1 MSEKNELEV
10 LFQEWNELNQKVQG
24 SFSKFDFSEV
34 KEIRN
39 KQKKIEDAIY
49 ENLKQNAPKSYRD
62 ILPSEA
68 GQMEVGYDTEGKIFY
83 YVMIDPKSEENDS
96 IKLIAFTID
105 IFNNVNMVEDFK
117 IED

>member
-1 MSEKNELEV
+1 MSERNDLEEM
-10 LFQEWNELNQKVQG
+10 FKEWNELNQKVQG
-24 SFSKFDFSEV
+24 SFSKFDFSDV

-49 ENLKQNAPKSYRD
+49 EKLKQNAPKSYTN

-83 YVMIDPKSEENDS
+83 YVMIDPKSEEKDS
-96 IKLIAFTID
+96 IKLLAFTID
-105 IFNNVNMVEDFK
+105 ISKNVNMIEDFK

>member
-1 MSEKNELEV
+1 MSEQIDLEEM
-10 LFQEWNELNQKVQG
+10 FKEWNELNQKVQG

-49 ENLKQNAPKSYRD
+49 ENLKENAPKSYRE

-68 GQMEVGYDTEGKIFY
+68 GQMEVGYDTEGKKFY
-83 YVMIDPKSEENDS
+83 FVMIDPKSEENES

-105 IFNNVNMVEDFK
+105 ISKNVNMIKDFK
-117 IED
+117 IEE

>member
-1 MSEKNELEV
+1 MSERNDLEEL
-10 LFQEWNELNQKVQG
+10 FKEWNDLNQKVQG

-34 KEIRN
+34 KEIRK

-49 ENLKQNAPKSYRD
+49 ENLKKNAPEACMD
-62 ILPSEA
+62 ILPAEA

-83 YVMIDPKSEENDS
+83 YVMIDPQSEEKDE
-96 IKLIAFTID
+96 IKLLAFTID
-105 IFNNVNMVEDFK
+105 ISKNVNMIEDFK

>member
-10 LFQEWNELNQKVQG
+10 LFQEWNELNQRVQG

-49 ENLKQNAPKSYRD
+49 ENLKKNAPVSYRK
-62 ILPSEA
+62 ILPAEA
-68 GQMEVGYDTEGKIFY
+68 GEMEVGYDTEGKIFY
-83 YVMIDPKSEENDS
+83 YVMIDPKSEEKNS
-96 IKLIAFTID
+96 IKLVAFTID
-105 IFNNVNMVEDFK
+105 ISKNVNMIEDFK

>member
-1 MSEKNELEV
+1 MSERNDLEEMFKN
-10 LFQEWNELNQKVQG
+10 WNELNQKVHG

-39 KQKKIEDAIY
+39 KQKNIEDAIY
-49 ENLKQNAPKSYRD
+49 ENLKENAPKSYRE

-68 GQMEVGYDTEGKIFY
+68 GEMEVGYDTEGKKFY
-83 YVMIDPKSEENDS
+83 YVMIDPKSEEQDS

-105 IFNNVNMVEDFK
+105 VSKNVNMVEDFK

>member
-1 MSEKNELEV
+1 MSERNDLEEL
-10 LFQEWNELNQKVQG
+10 FKKWNELNQKVQG

-49 ENLKQNAPKSYRD
+49 ENLKQNAPKSYQN

-83 YVMIDPKSEENDS
+83 YVMIDPKSEEKDS

-105 IFNNVNMVEDFK
+105 TSKNVNMIKDFK

>member
-24 SFSKFDFSEV
+24 SFSRFDFSEV

-49 ENLKQNAPKSYRD
+49 ENLKQNAPEAYRN

-68 GQMEVGYDTEGKIFY
+68 GEMEVGYDTEGKIFY
-83 YVMIDPKSEENDS
+83 YVMIDPKSEEKEE

-105 IFNNVNMVEDFK
+105 ISKNVNMVENFK